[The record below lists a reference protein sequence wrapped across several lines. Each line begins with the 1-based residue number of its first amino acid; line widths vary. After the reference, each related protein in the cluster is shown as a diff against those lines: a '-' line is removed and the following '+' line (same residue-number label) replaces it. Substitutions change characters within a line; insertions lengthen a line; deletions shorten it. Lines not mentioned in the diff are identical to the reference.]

1 MSAPADSF
9 DPAMLADPTAFAIN
23 RMPPRSDHRW
33 FANEDEADRG
43 ASSFETL
50 LDGPWKYLHADRP
63 ADLPEGLEN
72 PETDISSW
80 DEIDVPS
87 HIQLR
92 GYDRPQYVNVQY
104 PWDGH
109 EDIEPGQVP
118 SLFNPVSTYAVDIA
132 LPALAEGEGLSF
144 VAEGAESALALWVD
158 GAFIG
163 YATGSFT
170 PCEFDITDCAGPG
183 LHRLVCRVWK
193 WSSGSWLEDQDF
205 FRFSGLF
212 RSVRLLKRPRR
223 HIGHLETSVEFVEG
237 GSDALLK
244 VRAEGPGLDGARL
257 LARLEGAEGTRVE
270 EEAPKG
276 AEREITIRVPNPRL
290 WSAEDPHLYR
300 LRLLVV
306 DESAGG
312 EGRRLLEVVE
322 QSVGIRS
329 IRIEEGLLLINGRP
343 AMLKGVNRH
352 EFGPQGRV
360 PDTELLEKDLIAL
373 KRLGVNAIRTSHY
386 PNSRGFYELCD
397 RLGFYVMDEAALETH
412 GIWDRIVRG
421 RANIDEALPGDR
433 RQWLPAVRD
442 RAYSMVRRDRNH
454 PSVIMW
460 SLGNESFGGSVLR
473 EVADYLRGLD
483 DRPLHYEGIHWDPRY
498 PETSDIASQMYTS
511 AAQVECYLAEH
522 EDKPFILCEFAHAMG
537 NSFGAVDR
545 YIELMRREAH
555 FQGVFVWDFADQALP
570 IREDNGKEFLG
581 YGGDFGDAPHDG
593 DFCGDG
599 LFFADHRPSPKV
611 QALKALYQAIDIRF
625 DEEGFTVFNGY
636 EVTSTGDF
644 VCETTLTREGV
655 EIGRKRIVVDLAP
668 GGSVHVPN
676 PFETPRE
683 SGEYALDVFFL
694 LAEATAW
701 APAGYEIARG
711 QHVFHVGP
719 ERSPFWR
726 GAGVG
731 MRGPL
736 RREGPRGMVLVDSTH
751 NIGVRGDGFEVL
763 FSRIQGG
770 IQSYALGE
778 PGRSRQILRGVPSVN
793 FWHAPTSNERGWG
806 APMLDGQWLL
816 ASRYFTALGGF
827 DPFSLSATQECIEIS
842 WALELASKP
851 VSRCELSASIY
862 PDSTLVLS
870 ARILPGE
877 GLGDPPEF
885 GFLIPVD
892 PGLRTLRWYGEGPEE
907 STVDR
912 RQGAFLG
919 IYEAEIPSL
928 LTPYLRPQECG
939 SRTGVRWARV
949 LDGEGFG
956 IEVRAEQSMEFSA
969 LPVSPFE
976 LENALHID
984 ELPAHRRT
992 WLRPVLMRRGVGG
1005 DDSWGARVHEEY
1017 LLGGRALEFRI
1028 ALRAFREG

>member
-1 MSAPADSF
+1 MNDRADDF
-9 DPAMLADPTAFAIN
+9 DPAILADPLAFAVN
-23 RMPPRSDHRW
+23 RSPAHSDHRW
-33 FANEDEADRG
+33 YANEEEADRG
-43 ASSFETL
+43 ISSFETL
-50 LDGPWKYLHADRP
+50 LDGTWKYHHAHRP
-63 ADLPEGLEN
+63 DEVPEGLED
-72 PETDISSW
+72 PGTDLSSW
-80 DEIDVPS
+80 DDIDVPS
-87 HIQLR
+87 HVQLR

-109 EDIEPGQVP
+109 EDIKPGQVP
-118 SLFNPVSTYAVDIA
+118 SLFNPVSTYASDIA
-132 LPALAEGEGLSF
+132 LPALGEGERLSF
-144 VAEGAESALALWVD
+144 LAEGAESALALWID
-158 GAFIG
+158 GAFVG
-163 YATGSFT
+163 YATDSFT
-170 PCEFDITDCAGPG
+170 PSEFDITGFADGG
-183 LHRLVCRVWK
+183 NHRIVCRVWK

-212 RSVRLLKRPRR
+212 RSLRLLRRPAA
-223 HIGHLETSVEFVEG
+223 HIEDLGIGIELADDGRQALVRVSLKGYGLETARIEARLDGVGDLRREG
-237 GSDALLK
+237 GALT
-244 VRAEGPGLDGARL
+244 V
-257 LARLEGAEGTRVE
+257 
-270 EEAPKG
+270 
-276 AEREITIRVPNPRL
+276 RVPSPHP
-290 WSAEDPHLYR
+290 WSAEDPYLYR
-300 LRLLVV
+300 LRVRV
-306 DESAGG
+306 TDEDGG
-312 EGRRLLEVVE
+312 RLLEVVE
-322 QSVGIRS
+322 QCIGIRS
-329 IRIEEGLLLINGRP
+329 VAIEDGLLLINGRP
-343 AMLKGVNRH
+343 ALLKGVNRH
-352 EFGPQGRV
+352 EFGPEGRV
-360 PDTELLEKDLIAL
+360 PDPVLLERDLIAL

-386 PNSRGFYELCD
+386 PNSSPFYEMCD
-397 RLGFYVMDEAALETH
+397 RLGFYVIDEAALETH

-421 RANIDEALPGDR
+421 RAGVEEALPGDR
-433 RQWLPAVRD
+433 DEWLPAVRD
-442 RAYSMVRRDRNH
+442 RAHSMVLRDRNH
-454 PSVIMW
+454 PSVIIW

-473 EVADYLRGLD
+473 EVSEAVRALD
-483 DRPLHYEGIHWDPRY
+483 PRPIHYEGVHWDPRY

-570 IREDNGKEFLG
+570 IREDNGREFLG

-719 ERSPFWR
+719 DVPPFWR

-827 DPFSLSATQECIEIS
+827 DPFSVSATQECIEIS